1 MILWVMPDSGARTKA
16 DYQKLVERFKKEHPT
31 AEVTVEVL
39 TRNQLWKKI
48 FTLKNPASDEV
59 IPDVLQIPHYWTA
72 LLTRAGVAEN
82 LSKLD
87 PGLSL
92 STALAPLRAHCYKPG
107 TKDLYSYPWWFDMS
121 ALHYRTDHLKFV
133 TKNPEKD
140 LSTWDGL
147 LDICARLQDY
157 FKEVE
162 GYYPMQN
169 GDWRGSLSTR
179 STFMEV
185 WGRGADLFTPDLRD
199 TLINTPAFKQ
209 GVKDYIDLA
218 LKEYMPILRERGSL
232 GTMLSGKAS
241 MLLSRKQGLASFPG
255 KGRSRVRTLPVPRTG
270 PESLAYLSGMNLMIN
285 VAGKDKE
292 TALEFIKWSARSD
305 NQVKY
310 ASTMEVF
317 PAFED
322 SFEQLIFTSSQRLQ
336 TYATILASARTL
348 PNISITG
355 TVIEMLNKIL
365 AVSATQIVEG
375 RFTQASLDIELD
387 NAAKET
393 QYLLSLYEG

>member
-16 DYQKLVERFKKEHPT
+16 DYQKLVERFKKEYPA

-48 FTLKNPASDEV
+48 FTLKHPATGEV
-59 IPDVLQIPHYWTA
+59 IPDVIQIPHYWTA

-121 ALHYRTDHLKFV
+121 ALHYRVDHLKFV
-133 TKNPEKD
+133 TKNPEQD
-140 LSTWDGL
+140 LATWEGL
-147 LDICARLQDY
+147 LDICAKLQEY
-157 FKEVE
+157 FKEVD

-199 TLINTPAFKQ
+199 TLIHTPAFKE
-209 GVKDYIDLA
+209 GVRDYIDLA

-241 MLLSRKQGLASFPG
+241 MLLSRKQGLASFH
-255 KGRSRVRTLPVPRTG
+255 GRGRARVKTLPVPRTG
-270 PESLAYLSGMNLMIN
+270 PESQAYLSGMNLMIN

-292 TALEFIKWSARSD
+292 TALDFIKWSARAD

-355 TVIEMLNKIL
+355 TVIELLNKIL

-387 NAAKET
+387 KAAKET